1 MLKKIYGAL
10 NMFRSVVIIA
20 ALGWMVVLCFIQ
32 VVLRYFTSADLRPFP
47 WGDELIRLPSI
58 WVAFLAASIGVRE
71 GSHLNVE
78 YFVNR
83 ILPPQGIAFLKKS
96 TLIMVLVCVA
106 ILIWYGIAQTL
117 LNVASTLQNIDI
129 SMGWFYAAIP
139 AGCAYIFL
147 DYFLILL
154 YGYHPFT
161 KKNSEA

>member
-10 NMFRSVVIIA
+10 DMLRSFAIVA
-20 ALGWMVVLCFIQ
+20 AFGWMVVLCFIQ
-32 VVLRYFTSADLRPFP
+32 VVLRYFTSADLRPFA

-71 GSHLNVE
+71 GSHLSVE
-78 YFVNR
+78 YFVNK
-83 ILPPQGIAFLKKS
+83 ILPPRGISILKKS
-96 TLIMVLVCVA
+96 TLIIVLVCTA
-106 ILIWYGIAQTL
+106 LLIWYGALQTQ
-117 LNVASTLQNIDI
+117 LNMASSLQNIDI

-139 AGCAYIFL
+139 AGCGYIFL
-147 DYFLILL
+147 DYLLILI